1 MNAGPL
7 DTTAEGTPFTRG
19 MAFFSMVS
27 ARCPTYERLPKTAAP
42 WWTVRHHLGSSTTCV
57 EARSLRATTSRLSE
71 RMEQSRTS
79 LGAGMRRVH
88 EAPAA
93 AIAALKA
100 SELFDHRRIAT
111 TGRSVPEPK
120 PGRAIR

>member
-1 MNAGPL
+1 MNAGPI
-7 DTTAEGTPFTRG
+7 DTTAEGSPSTRDV
-19 MAFFSMVS
+19 ARFSMVS
-27 ARCPTYERLPKTAAP
+27 ARDPTYERLPKTAAP

-57 EARSLRATTSRLSE
+57 EARSMRATTSRLSE
-71 RMEQSRTS
+71 RIVKSRSS

-100 SELFDHRRIAT
+100 SELFDDSRIAT
-111 TGRSVPEPK
+111 TGQRVPELN

>member
-1 MNAGPL
+1 MNAGPFG
-7 DTTAEGTPFTRG
+7 TTAEGSPFARG
-19 MAFFSMVS
+19 RACFSMVS
-27 ARCPTYERLPKTAAP
+27 ARHPTYDRLPKTAAP
-42 WWTVRHHLGSSTTCV
+42 WWTVRHHLESSTTCV

-71 RMEQSRTS
+71 RIEQSRTS

-93 AIAALKA
+93 TFAALKA

-111 TGRSVPEPK
+111 TDHSLPEPN

>member
-1 MNAGPL
+1 MNAGPI
-7 DTTAEGTPFTRG
+7 DTAAEGSPSIRD
-19 MAFFSMVS
+19 MAFISMVS
-27 ARCPTYERLPKTAAP
+27 PRDPTYERLPKTAAP
-42 WWTVRHHLGSSTTCV
+42 WWTVRHHLESSTTCV
-57 EARSLRATTSRLSE
+57 EARSLRAATSRLSE
-71 RMEQSRTS
+71 RIEQSRTS

-93 AIAALKA
+93 TFAALKA

-111 TGRSVPEPK
+111 TDHSLPEPN